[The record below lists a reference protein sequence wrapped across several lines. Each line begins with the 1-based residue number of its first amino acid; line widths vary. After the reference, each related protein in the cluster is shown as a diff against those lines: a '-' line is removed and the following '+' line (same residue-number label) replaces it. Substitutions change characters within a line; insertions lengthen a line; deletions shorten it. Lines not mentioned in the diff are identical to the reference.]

1 MTMANARQFMAAR
14 TAAWAKSGGWVNP
27 YVTEGLVAMWNSK
40 WNEGGG
46 VDHNPSATTWKD
58 LSGSGYDLTYGSTWN
73 GELAVIPTSGTMA
86 STNKPFDHDVKC
98 IEMVFSKTSVGRNT
112 FPIVISNKAAFFIP
126 YGGFAFYPYYTFT
139 NASIIGRDK
148 RLEFGTTSLTYDG
161 RIYRNGDAFPAEAS
175 VQETLDRTAV
185 GIDVYATAGGYW
197 HTGNIGSI
205 RIYSRALTA
214 DEIAHNYAIDKALFG
229 IP

>member
-1 MTMANARQFMAAR
+1 MMLGAR
-14 TAAWAKSGGWVNP
+14 TAAWAKAGGWINP
-27 YVTEGLVAMWNSK
+27 YGTDGFAAMWDSK

-46 VDHNPSATTWKD
+46 VGHNPSATTWKD
-58 LSGSGYDLTYGSTWN
+58 LSGNGYDLTYGSTWN

-98 IEMVFSKTSVGRNT
+98 IEMVFSKTSVGRNA
-112 FPIVISNKAAFFIP
+112 FPIVISNKAAFYIP
-126 YGGFAFYPYYTFT
+126 FGSFTFCPYYMFT
-139 NASIIGRDK
+139 NSSIIGRDK
-148 RLEFGTTSLTYDG
+148 IWEFGTLSLTYDG
-161 RIYRNGDAFPAEAS
+161 RIYRNGDAVSAKAS
-175 VQETLDRTAV
+175 VYETLDRTAV
-185 GIDVYATAGGYW
+185 GIDVYATAGDYW

-214 DEIAHNYAIDKALFG
+214 DEIAANYAIDKARFG